1 MSVLLRLLLLLFG
14 VVVLA
19 CDPGFIYRPRGWERV
34 ESHEWSTRIDGVE
47 IRTGTYSDLISS
59 TYFGPE
65 FELANDAEDTVV
77 IEDAR
82 LFIEGRSY
90 PVRFSGAGELRWRSA
105 APGSTAR
112 VPLAWGFDD
121 YAINVLG
128 DRPRIVLDLRIGE
141 EKHQLEIEYE
151 RIE

>member
-1 MSVLLRLLLLLFG
+1 MYDKAGSVLRVETTLAEPKDFK
-14 VVVLA
+14 VL
-19 CDPGFIYRPRGWERV
+19 RPRQN
-34 ESHEWSTRIDGVE
+34 
-47 IRTGTYSDLISS
+47 
-59 TYFGPE
+59 GPE
-65 FELANDAEDTVV
+65 DKLEWRPLRKGVADLHLEGTSSPLPSSPLD
-77 IEDAR
+77 EPPSSSSSPAR
-82 LFIEGRSY
+82 PRKSARRTTIPGSSR
-90 PVRFSGAGELRWRSA
+90 SGAGELRWRSA

-141 EKHQLEIEYE
+141 EEHQLEIEYE